1 MLIEWFLSIKSL
13 PNLLFGVLC
22 LPGGQS
28 QTVCATVNKPSCVL
42 HLLDWL
48 IGSHGFS
55 SLERRPEYWVLHDNV
70 GQRTHFPDCGVQP
83 NTGCPY
89 VLFFLA
95 TSHLWMLFILPQSP
109 KHDYSL
115 TVWKE
120 NHFHPSLHDSAFY
133 RTLMWWCWDFTPG
146 GHSLWPLRG
155 HLQTLAKFDNHE
167 SAVVYSA
174 VAVGLN
180 WWIFTWCISSSPV
193 YNLPF
198 CVPMS
203 LTTPAVT
210 YSLSSNLPSLAPVF
224 LPSRCWPM
232 MGPLVWSSLHSY
244 LSPMWAFCAPWRIL
258 FRMGCRKL
266 DHQWLPHHCAGSLL
280 CALLLICVR
289 PPSTL
294 KWSCSVVP
302 PFCNPMDCS
311 LSGTSVHGIFQA
323 RILECVA
330 ISFHCTHW

>member
-1 MLIEWFLSIKSL
+1 MEQRENVTEYFPLGTHSEHWGPEKTCH
-13 PNLLFGVLC
+13 VL
-22 LPGGQS
+22 
-28 QTVCATVNKPSCVL
+28 VHL
-42 HLLDWL
+42 HC
-48 IGSHGFS
+48 
-55 SLERRPEYWVLHDNV
+55 DNV
-70 GQRTHFPDCGVQP
+70 GQHTHFPDCGVQP

-120 NHFHPSLHDSAFY
+120 NHSHPSLHDSAFY
-133 RTLMWWCWDFTPG
+133 RALMWWCYFTPG
-146 GHSLWPLRG
+146 GHGLWPLRG
-155 HLQTLAKFDNHE
+155 HLQTLALFDNHE
-167 SAVVYSA
+167 SAAVYSA
-174 VAVGLN
+174 VAVGLD

-244 LSPMWAFCAPWRIL
+244 LSPTWAFCAPWRIL
-258 FRMGCRKL
+258 FGMGGRKL
-266 DHQWLPHHCAGSLL
+266 VHQWLPHHCAGSLCPGSYPCETSL
-280 CALLLICVR
+280 HLKVKLLSRAPCLQ
-289 PPSTL
+289 P
-294 KWSCSVVP
+294 
-302 PFCNPMDCS
+302 
-311 LSGTSVHGIFQA
+311 HG
-323 RILECVA
+323 L
-330 ISFHCTHW
+330 

>member
-1 MLIEWFLSIKSL
+1 MEQRENVTEYFPLGTHSEQWGPEKTCH
-13 PNLLFGVLC
+13 VL
-22 LPGGQS
+22 
-28 QTVCATVNKPSCVL
+28 AHL
-42 HLLDWL
+42 HC
-48 IGSHGFS
+48 
-55 SLERRPEYWVLHDNV
+55 DNV
-70 GQRTHFPDCGVQP
+70 GQHTHFPDCGVQP

-133 RTLMWWCWDFTPG
+133 RTLTWWCYFTPG
-146 GHSLWPLRG
+146 GHGLWPLRG
-155 HLQTLAKFDNHE
+155 HLQTLALFDNHE
-167 SAVVYSA
+167 SAAVYSA
-174 VAVGLN
+174 VAMGLD

-232 MGPLVWSSLHSY
+232 MGPLMWSSLYSTCLLRGHSVLPEESY
-244 LSPMWAFCAPWRIL
+244 SGWEAESLSTS
-258 FRMGCRKL
+258 
-266 DHQWLPHHCAGSLL
+266 GSHITALAL
-280 CALLLICVR
+280 CALVLIYVR

-302 PFCNPMDCS
+302 LVCNPMDCS
-311 LSGTSVHGIFQA
+311 LPGTSVHGIFQA
-323 RILECVA
+323 RILECIA
-330 ISFHCTHW
+330 ISFHRTHW